1 MNESYTD
8 LPERIRKSFSE
19 IDSDIVVDLRTTS
32 EEYADLF
39 HRLTELKQKCPFIDS
54 LLEES
59 GPISLTEQEHNAV
72 VQAMRLRWQME
83 NLERQHIY
91 FRGHTDAFFYLKE
104 IGAI

>member
-32 EEYADLF
+32 QEYADLF
-39 HRLTELKQKCPFIDS
+39 HKLTELKQQCPFIDS

-59 GPISLTEQEHNAV
+59 GAVSLTEQQHSAV

-91 FRGHTDAFFYLKE
+91 FRGHADAFSYLKE

>member
-8 LPERIRKSFSE
+8 LPERIRQSFSE

-32 EEYADLF
+32 KEYADLF
-39 HRLTELKQKCPFIDS
+39 HSLTELKKKCPFIDS

-59 GPISLTEQEHNAV
+59 GAISLTEQEHNAV

>member
-1 MNESYTD
+1 MNRSY
-8 LPERIRKSFSE
+8 
-19 IDSDIVVDLRTTS
+19 
-32 EEYADLF
+32 
-39 HRLTELKQKCPFIDS
+39 RLTELKQKCPFIDS

-59 GPISLTEQEHNAV
+59 GAVSLTEQQHNAV

-91 FRGHTDAFFYLKE
+91 FRGHTDAFAYLKE

>member
-8 LPERIRKSFSE
+8 LPERIRQSFSE

-32 EEYADLF
+32 EEYADLS
-39 HRLTELKQKCPFIDS
+39 HRLSDLKQRYTFIDA
-54 LLEES
+54 LLEEP
-59 GPISLTEQEHNAV
+59 GAISLSEQEHSAV
-72 VQAMRLRWQME
+72 VQAMRLKWQME

-91 FRGHTDAFFYLKE
+91 FRGHTDAFAYLKE

>member
-32 EEYADLF
+32 QEYADLF
-39 HRLTELKQKCPFIDS
+39 HKLTELKQQYPFIDS

-59 GPISLTEQEHNAV
+59 GAVSLTEQQHNAV

-91 FRGHTDAFFYLKE
+91 FRGHADAFSYLKE

>member
-32 EEYADLF
+32 EEYAELF
-39 HRLTELKQKCPFIDS
+39 HRLSALKQRCPFIDA
-54 LLEES
+54 LLE
-59 GPISLTEQEHNAV
+59 GPGAIALTEQEHSAV
-72 VQAMRLRWQME
+72 VQAMRLKWQLE

-91 FRGHTDAFFYLKE
+91 FRGHTDALAYLKE